1 VRSSALSADSHD
13 QGPTI
18 GCFRSVARAP
28 NSVVVRHGAI
38 ASADPQNAD
47 PCSQDTTMKKHTLQS
62 AILAVA
68 LMFGTSA
75 TMTVGH
81 ALVAPSAAQAG
92 VLGKIKGAAKTVS
105 KGAAKGIA
113 AAGRGVQTAGN
124 AVGKGAKIV
133 GKGIVRTNTT
143 VAKAVGGEVKRA
155 AVAANKAAF
164 QTPVGRG
171 LSRAVGAVR
180 RKI

>member
-1 VRSSALSADSHD
+1 
-13 QGPTI
+13 
-18 GCFRSVARAP
+18 
-28 NSVVVRHGAI
+28 
-38 ASADPQNAD
+38 
-47 PCSQDTTMKKHTLQS
+47 MKKHTLQS
-62 AILAVA
+62 AILGAA
-68 LMFGTSA
+68 LMFGISA

-81 ALVAPSAAQAG
+81 ALVAPNAAQAG
-92 VLGKIKGAAKTVS
+92 VLGKIKGAAKTVGNS
-105 KGAAKGIA
+105 VGKGIG

-155 AVAANKAAF
+155 AVGANKAAF

-171 LSRAVGAVR
+171 LSRAVSAVR